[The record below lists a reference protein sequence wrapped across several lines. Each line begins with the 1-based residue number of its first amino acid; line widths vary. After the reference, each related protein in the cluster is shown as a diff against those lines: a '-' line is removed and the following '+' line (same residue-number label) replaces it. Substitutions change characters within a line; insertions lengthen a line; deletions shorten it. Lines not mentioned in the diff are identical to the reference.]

1 MIGYSF
7 FKAGSSATP
16 EQLIPMS
23 LLEKV
28 GKQYEARIQDNEK
41 QYEAR
46 IQDKEA
52 RIQDKEAHIQDKEKQ
67 YEARIQD
74 KETWITYWKTECFKL
89 EGKLYPR

>member
-46 IQDKEA
+46 IQDKE
-52 RIQDKEAHIQDKEKQ
+52 
-67 YEARIQD
+67 
-74 KETWITYWKTECFKL
+74 TWITYWKTECFKL